1 MKNKILSVL
10 SILFPVHIF
19 TNLYEQLRPYF
30 CKHRMRYWDMK
41 IIIDSNYVNDPI
53 YQKFNN
59 VVWADSFCQCQKC
72 GVKFRRNYLPKQK
85 MWKKS
90 DFTPNKTNV
99 IEVEVFQYGQETKR
113 QKRDRLINQILKQT

>member
-1 MKNKILSVL
+1 MKNKILSLL

-19 TNLYEQLRPYF
+19 QNLYEQIRPSF

-41 IIIDSNYVNDPI
+41 FIVDTDDVNDPT
-53 YQKFNN
+53 YQKFNGMI
-59 VVWADSFCQCQKC
+59 WSDSFCECQKC
-72 GVKFRRNYLPKQK
+72 GVKMKRNYLPKQK

-90 DFTPNKTNV
+90 NFTTNKTNI

-113 QKRDRLINQILKQT
+113 QKRDRLLNKLGI